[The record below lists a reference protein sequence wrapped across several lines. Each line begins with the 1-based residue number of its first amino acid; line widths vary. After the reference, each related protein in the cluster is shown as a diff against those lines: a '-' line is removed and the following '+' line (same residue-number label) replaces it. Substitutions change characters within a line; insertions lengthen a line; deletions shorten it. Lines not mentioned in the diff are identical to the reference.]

1 MVVAGLWVS
10 TDTGSTAMAVRI
22 RVSTGEGM
30 GGGGARRGDEAHGG
44 DEAEAILGVAGARG
58 ISPM

>member
-1 MVVAGLWVS
+1 M
-10 TDTGSTAMAVRI
+10 GSTAMAVRI
-22 RVSTGEGM
+22 GVSTGEGM
-30 GGGGARRGDEAHGG
+30 GGGGTRWGDEAHGG